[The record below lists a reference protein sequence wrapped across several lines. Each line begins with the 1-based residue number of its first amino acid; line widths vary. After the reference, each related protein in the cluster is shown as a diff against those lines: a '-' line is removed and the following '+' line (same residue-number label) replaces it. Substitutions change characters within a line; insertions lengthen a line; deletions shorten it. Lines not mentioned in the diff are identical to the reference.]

1 MARNVMKHTKHKWVG
16 NILSI
21 HEVGTKSQLLPKIS
35 FEGSPKFGHP
45 DSLVT
50 LFSLVTLVSLVTPV
64 SLVTLLVVGAHFSGH
79 FFTVLHFS

>member
-1 MARNVMKHTKHKWVG
+1 MVVVLVLKSWDWVRPP
-16 NILSI
+16 LL
-21 HEVGTKSQLLPKIS
+21 GTKSQLLPKIS

-64 SLVTLLVVGAHFSGH
+64 SLVTLLVVGAHFSVH